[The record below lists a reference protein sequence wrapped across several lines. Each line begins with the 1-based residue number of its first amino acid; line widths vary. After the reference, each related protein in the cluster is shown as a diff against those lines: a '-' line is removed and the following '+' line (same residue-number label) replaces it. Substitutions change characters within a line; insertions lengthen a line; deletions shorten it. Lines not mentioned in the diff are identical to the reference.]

1 MILAFVIPY
10 LSRFSERRSRSPR
23 RSPGSVKRSRC
34 MKTHKIACIVGTR
47 PNFVKIAPIMRE
59 FDNRPRFEPQ
69 LIHTGQHY
77 SAEMS
82 RMLFE
87 DLELR
92 RPDVH
97 LGIRGGG
104 GATRQTAE
112 IMQSLDEVLLELKPD
127 LVLLVG
133 DVNSTFAAAV
143 VAAKQLIPIAHVEAG
158 LRSFDRA
165 MPEEINRI
173 LTDAI
178 TDLFFVTEPSGVNN
192 LLKEGHAREQIFLVG
207 NVMIDTLLRF
217 RERAAASDVLERL
230 GLKSRNYAVITLHR
244 PSNVDDLDR
253 LRDLMA
259 MLREAASKIPV
270 VFPVHPRTRQ
280 RMESGGISTKGI
292 LITPPL
298 GYLDF
303 LRLMDRSRL
312 VLTDSGGI
320 QEETTILQV
329 PCLTLR
335 ENTERPVT
343 VEKGSNRLVGVKPDV
358 ILQAIQQA
366 LEKEIVSTGIPEFWD
381 GKAGKRI
388 ADILENE
395 L

>member
-1 MILAFVIPY
+1 M
-10 LSRFSERRSRSPR
+10 R
-23 RSPGSVKRSRC
+23 
-34 MKTHKIACIVGTR
+34 THKIACIVGTR

-59 FDNRPRFEPQ
+59 FDNRSRFEPQ

-97 LGIRGGG
+97 LGISGGG

-112 IMQSLDEVLLELKPD
+112 IMQSLDDVLLELKPD

-178 TDLFFVTEPSGVNN
+178 TDFFFVTEPSGVNN
-192 LLKEGHAREQIFLVG
+192 LLKEGHPREQIFLVG

-217 RERAAASDVLERL
+217 REQAAASDVLERL
-230 GLKSRNYAVITLHR
+230 GLKGRNYAVITLHR

-270 VFPVHPRTRQ
+270 VFPIHPRTRQ
-280 RMESGGISTKGI
+280 RMESGGISTNGI
-292 LITPPL
+292 LVTPPL

-335 ENTERPVT
+335 ENTERPIT

-358 ILQAIQQA
+358 ILQAIQQT
-366 LEKEIVSTGIPEFWD
+366 LNEEIASTEIPEFWD